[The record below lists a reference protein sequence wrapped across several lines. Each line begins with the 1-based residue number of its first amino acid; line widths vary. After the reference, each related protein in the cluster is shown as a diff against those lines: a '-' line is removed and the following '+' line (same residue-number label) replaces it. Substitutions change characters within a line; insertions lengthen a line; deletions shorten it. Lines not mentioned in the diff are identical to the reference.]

1 MIKISL
7 IGKTALVT
15 GGSSGI
21 GESCVRLL
29 RESGADVYFTY
40 NKNRENA
47 ARIAAETSARA
58 IKCNVAEESQCKAAV
73 ERAADVSGRIDIL
86 VNNAGIYQNAAAGSK
101 EFIGAW
107 RNVMCVNLDSYA
119 YFIHFA
125 VPFMRKAGGKIVN
138 ISSIHAVDG
147 TANAAA
153 YHSSKSGVDGLTR
166 ALAVELAPLDIQVNS
181 IGPGPIMTPM
191 WGGPGNKDVTEIAKL
206 IPARRFGQPEEI
218 AYAVVFLSSSMADYI
233 TGQTLFI
240 DGGMLVNSFKQ

>member
-1 MIKISL
+1 MKISL
-7 IGKTALVT
+7 TGKTALVT

-29 RESGADVYFTY
+29 RESGADVHFTY
-40 NKNRENA
+40 NKSRENA

-58 IKCNVAEESQCKAAV
+58 IKCDVAKERQCKAAV
-73 ERAADVSGRIDIL
+73 ERAADMSGRIDIL
-86 VNNAGIYQNAAAGSK
+86 VNNAGIYQDATVVSK
-101 EFIGAW
+101 DFIGVW
-107 RNVMCVNLDSYA
+107 RNVMGVNLDSYA

-125 VPFMRKAGGKIVN
+125 VPFIRKAGGKIVN

-147 TANAAA
+147 TVNAAA

-166 ALAVELAPLDIQVNS
+166 AMAVELAPLDIQVNS
-181 IGPGPIMTPM
+181 IGPGPITTPM
-191 WGGPGNKDVTEIAKL
+191 WGDPKDKYAAKVAKL
-206 IPARRFGQPEEI
+206 VPARRFGRPEEI